1 MKNKSTEAANKQTL
15 GIGTGLKQGSVRLV
29 KYKPE
34 WNDIFQSE
42 ADRIRACVG
51 DITQQIEH
59 VGSTSVPG
67 LIAKPIID
75 IAIAVESRK
84 DMFLVVERLLNA
96 GYIDGGDQ
104 DGDGGYLVERD
115 SSPGVRILYI
125 HIVEKTDVQWRN
137 YITFR
142 DCLRSDKDIR
152 NKYAHLKKILA
163 KRFPQDRKSYT
174 GGKAEFIKSILSK
187 ITA

>member
-1 MKNKSTEAANKQTL
+1 MKNKSTEAAIKQTL
-15 GIGTGLKQGSVRLV
+15 GIETGLKQGSVRLIN
-29 KYKPE
+29 YKPE
-34 WNDIFQSE
+34 WKDIFQSE

-51 DITQQIEH
+51 DITLQIEH

-96 GYIDGGDQ
+96 GYIDGADQ
-104 DGDGGYLVERD
+104 GRDGGYLVERD